1 MSATNWCK
9 PAIEEVFRAVE
20 VYLQTAYAGGKPP
33 TAVMQRLETLRNT
46 PAEGFFE
53 CPVFE
58 RDAANKSASAVSSAP
73 NALPTR
79 YAIRLGN
86 KVYPHMKIVIEP
98 APHGG
103 GHLFRA
109 DTHDRHIRPSPESRE
124 YKAFCELME
133 HNQSVAEAI
142 ETEWARSGLPTFR
155 QFLRADLANRAR
167 ATQASQAAAPAA
179 DAARDRPEG
188 TS

>member
-1 MSATNWCK
+1 MTATNWSK

-20 VYLQTAYAGGKPP
+20 VYLQTAYAGTKPP
-33 TAVMQRLETLRNT
+33 TAVMQRLETLRNM
-46 PAEGFFE
+46 PADGFYE

-58 RDAANKSASAVSSAP
+58 RDAPGKPA
-73 NALPTR
+73 TR

-109 DTHDRHIRPSPESRE
+109 DTHDRHIRPSPASRE

-142 ETEWARSGLPTFR
+142 ESEWARMGLPTFK

-179 DAARDRPEG
+179 DAARDRAEG
-188 TS
+188 KS